1 MIARPWHALRLRGD
15 MSSEEGRAHERKRRV
30 LLSALAAA
38 GAKLISLL
46 AVLLIV
52 PLTLGHLGVERY
64 GLWMAMTGL
73 LAVVGFADL
82 GLGYGLVNSLARA
95 EGLGDPLHARRA
107 VSSAFF
113 MLVVVAAALALTLL
127 LLWNAIPWGAFFNAR
142 SPATA
147 AEAGSAMAV
156 LLTCFLVGL
165 PLSVVTH
172 GFAGL
177 QEGFRFS
184 LYQGI
189 GTLLSLAAILA
200 AVKLQAG
207 LPWLVLASSGAPLL
221 SGALGGWDLFYRRRG
236 DLRPRLEHAS
246 FQGTLEIAR
255 LGGLFF
261 VVQVAAAIGF
271 QSDGLVLAR
280 MLGPESV
287 STYTITQKLF
297 LQVPFVLGFFLTP
310 LWPAYAE
317 AVARRDLPWVRR
329 TLRRSIALG
338 FAVNLP
344 AAVILFFSGRWILD
358 RWVGGAID
366 APVSLLAALA
376 VWVGLN
382 SLNGPL
388 AMFFNGAGA
397 LRYQALTCVPMTV
410 ANLALSIFLTRRI
423 GIAGVV
429 LGSIIAQTVF
439 CYLPA
444 LVYVP
449 RLLRRLERA

>member
-1 MIARPWHALRLRGD
+1 MG
-15 MSSEEGRAHERKRRV
+15 SEEGRAHERRRRV

-46 AVLLIV
+46 SLMLTV
-52 PLTLGHLGVERY
+52 PLTLGYLGVERY

-95 EGLGDPLHARRA
+95 EGLGDSLYARRA

-113 MLVVVAAALALTLL
+113 MLTAIAAGLSLILL
-127 LLWNAIPWGAFFNAR
+127 LVWHALPWGLFFNAR
-142 SPATA
+142 SAATGV
-147 AEAGSAMAV
+147 EASSAMAI
-156 LLTCFLVGL
+156 LLSCFLVGL

-177 QEGFRFS
+177 QEGFRLS
-184 LYQGI
+184 LYQALGALL
-189 GTLLSLAAILA
+189 TLSAIVV
-200 AVKLQAG
+200 AVKLRAG
-207 LPWLVLASSGAPLL
+207 LPWLVLASSGAPLV
-221 SGALGGWDLFYRRRG
+221 SGTLGGWDLFCRRRS
-236 DLRPRLEHAS
+236 DLRPQLKHAS

-297 LQVPFVLGFFLTP
+297 LQVPFVLGYFLTP

-317 AVARRDLPWVRR
+317 AVARRDLPWVRK
-329 TLRRSIALG
+329 TLRRSMSAA

-344 AAVILFFSGRWILD
+344 AAVVLFFSARWILD
-358 RWVGGAID
+358 RWVGSTIEP
-366 APVSLLAALA
+366 PVSLLAALA

-397 LRYQALTCVPMTV
+397 LRYQALTCVPMAA

-429 LGSIIAQTVF
+429 LGSIIAQTLF

-449 RLLRRLERA
+449 RLFKRLERS